1 MNSAEFKE
9 VSKKAQPFMNA
20 IRDFALGEDVTME
33 NMVSNYWS
41 SDYYVGLLIGPFYRA
56 RASMSQY
63 NVSYRPP

>member
-33 NMVSNYWS
+33 NMVSDYWS
-41 SDYYVGLLIGPFYRA
+41 SDY
-56 RASMSQY
+56 SMLGC
-63 NVSYRPP
+63 